1 MISNETPYRI
11 IMYRSGMMQLKHNC
25 TITYSPMTFMIF
37 ATQTKCKRNFS
48 CRRWQQISIT
58 LQPLHTELQCP
69 MRYSSRTIW
78 IFHNYLINN
87 DKIRIH
93 CDLLP
98 VSRELCIL
106 AKNVLATYT
115 ETATSSASESDRA
128 NNSDFISIRFVDISS
143 CSDWLHRLQLL
154 ICRKSRGMDNKQQ
167 ISDACFVHLLRQYF
181 PNAVI
186 NWIQIWWI
194 WRSQ

>member
-37 ATQTKCKRNFS
+37 ATQTKCKKNFS

-128 NNSDFISIRFVDISS
+128 NNSDFITIRFVDISS
-143 CSDWLHRLQLL
+143 FSDYTGYVGW
-154 ICRKSRGMDNKQQ
+154 KSRGVYHSHCDKYVDERTECRWTVKRYVY
-167 ISDACFVHLLRQYF
+167 IHRHRPTSRRQ
-181 PNAVI
+181 
-186 NWIQIWWI
+186 
-194 WRSQ
+194 